1 MIRRADRILLTTVA
15 ILAFVLAHSVRGQS
29 WFRESNPALSQHT
42 IDPAALG
49 EAPAAFVQYGLPD
62 NLGWSAMTG
71 FRFGG
76 GVLRTSFTN
85 GWKLRA
91 VGLGY
96 ARTLVSKQLGPFG
109 TFASGVDL
117 AAGYN
122 TAYGTATGDRAAR
135 LSLPLSIRRGSPS
148 RLSIAPFVAPYAE
161 VGSRGAQT
169 PDCETCFTFT
179 RTGLFPT
186 RASGLGAGVELTAW
200 RLSLEVAQRDVL
212 THHGI
217 YESRLSTGIRWHF

>member
-1 MIRRADRILLTTVA
+1 MQRIIHVASIALLACALGSRAQ
-15 ILAFVLAHSVRGQS
+15 GQQ
-29 WFRESNPALSQHT
+29 WFTQYNPALSQQT

-62 NLGWSAMTG
+62 NLGWTAMTG

-85 GWKLRA
+85 AWKLRA

-96 ARTLVSKQLGPFG
+96 ARTLASKQLGPFG
-109 TFASGVDL
+109 TLASGVDL

-122 TAYGTATGDRAAR
+122 TAYGTATGDRAVR
-135 LSLPLSIRRGSPS
+135 LSLPVSIRWGSPS

-161 VGSRGAQT
+161 MGSRGYIR
-169 PDCETCFTFT
+169 PDCETCFTSSRGGLLPT
-179 RTGLFPT
+179 RSTGLT
-186 RASGLGAGVELTAW
+186 VGAELTLW
-200 RLSLEVAQRDVL
+200 RMSVEVAQRDVW
-212 THHGI
+212 THHGS
-217 YESRLSTGIRWHF
+217 YEARYSASLRWHF